1 MRNSR
6 WHRVLSIIII
16 IGLFLGTVKYDSIY
30 AKASE
35 KVDLNH
41 DMSITVSVSDEVQER
56 MDKLTEEDG
65 KLVYDLYKLADIK
78 ESGTGFKYQVIDKY
92 SFMSDALSKMSTAY
106 KGDDI
111 FEWSEISQL
120 AMKNI
125 LGQEGSFVNEPQG
138 ADYTGVSFTSKQSV
152 DKGLYLVIVRGS
164 LTNSTVVKS
173 MTVSN
178 SDITDTA
185 KISEGLATYTLLGT
199 STFTSFPVI
208 VSVPAK
214 VSDTGE
220 MLKSTLEDGKWLY
233 DVNVVLK
240 MQAEPATGSIMI
252 DKKLV
257 DYFGNAE
264 NATFVFRVDTYY
276 PDENTLYRSEV
287 YSTTFNAAGTKSIK
301 IDGLPIGSTVKV
313 YEIYSGIN
321 YNSSIA
327 SDQSLNV
334 VVKEDETERVEFTNK
349 YNRRTTGGGGIT
361 NHFEYDVTDGLGNWI
376 WFNKTD
382 NTETLNGLSGKF
394 LSFMNKPL
402 DTSGF

>member
-125 LGQEGSFVNEPQG
+125 LGQEGSFVNEP
-138 ADYTGVSFTSKQSV
+138 
-152 DKGLYLVIVRGS
+152 
-164 LTNSTVVKS
+164 
-173 MTVSN
+173 
-178 SDITDTA
+178 
-185 KISEGLATYTLLGT
+185 
-199 STFTSFPVI
+199 
-208 VSVPAK
+208 
-214 VSDTGE
+214 
-220 MLKSTLEDGKWLY
+220 
-233 DVNVVLK
+233 
-240 MQAEPATGSIMI
+240 
-252 DKKLV
+252 
-257 DYFGNAE
+257 
-264 NATFVFRVDTYY
+264 
-276 PDENTLYRSEV
+276 
-287 YSTTFNAAGTKSIK
+287 
-301 IDGLPIGSTVKV
+301 
-313 YEIYSGIN
+313 
-321 YNSSIA
+321 
-327 SDQSLNV
+327 
-334 VVKEDETERVEFTNK
+334 
-349 YNRRTTGGGGIT
+349 
-361 NHFEYDVTDGLGNWI
+361 H
-376 WFNKTD
+376 
-382 NTETLNGLSGKF
+382 
-394 LSFMNKPL
+394 
-402 DTSGF
+402 